1 MDAEIT
7 ASDGGFYNCLE
18 QLPGAAEKAN
28 FSKMV
33 ELRSLVTELKAAAR
47 DRNILTHSVWLEVQG
62 KIVIQNFPDYT
73 EVNGCSLKGMV
84 NDSLRSAHENGRS
97 KSYKPLPPICTISE
111 RLTNLFQN

>member
-62 KIVIQNFPDYT
+62 KIVIQNFPDY
-73 EVNGCSLKGMV
+73 
-84 NDSLRSAHENGRS
+84 HRS
-97 KSYKPLPPICTISE
+97 KWMFIKGDGE
-111 RLTNLFQN
+111 RLTP